1 MSNFEAAVE
10 MSLNNWVASFPA
22 EFDLPQPTEKY
33 NRGIAKLMDKMR
45 GDRYHKLTR
54 SAARA
59 ILIAA
64 IIMAIAT
71 IAIAAT
77 VGRDFI
83 VQKFHDYSTYSVM
96 DSSGV
101 KDVEDIHIG
110 YIPEGFEL
118 EYKNISKTEDAYVF
132 NNKQSWINIKKIII
146 DTEIKFDTEH
156 SSERIIKIG
165 LFEGVLFKDLEYNY
179 SGITFNN
186 GSFIITVE
194 GNIAET
200 ELIKI
205 AESIS

>member
-71 IAIAAT
+71 VAIAAT

-83 VQKFHDYSTYSVM
+83 VQKFHDYSTYSVI

-110 YIPEGFEL
+110 YIPEGFEMINK
-118 EYKNISKTEDAYVF
+118 ETS
-132 NNKQSWINIKKIII
+132 NNDSFLTFSNKEKWINIYKSKINH
-146 DTEIKFDTEH
+146 EIAFDTEH
-156 SSERIIKIG
+156 NDSEIIKNNS
-165 LFEGVLFKDLEYNY
+165 FNGVYYKDENFNY
-179 SGITFNN
+179 SGVTWNDGVFVFTI
-186 GSFIITVE
+186 E
-194 GNIAET
+194 GNVSKEELTRIAEN
-200 ELIKI
+200 
-205 AESIS
+205 IS